1 MSSDPD
7 ALPGLAE
14 PAVTASGAE
23 EAPFVMRGA
32 GLRAFLRDPMGVTGA
47 VLVAGFLLMAIF
59 APWIAPHDPTA
70 LNVMNKFQPPSW
82 EHWAG
87 TDQLGRDLLSR
98 LIWGARTAL
107 YIALVATG
115 VSAVL
120 GIILGMIAGYGP
132 RWLDAVLVLIFDS
145 FSTLPMIL
153 FALAVITVLG
163 PGKETLILVVVLIS
177 VPYYARLIRAQTL
190 SMRESDYIQAERTMG
205 ASPFRILFVH
215 VAPNVVGPLLIVLS
229 MDIPVVIMLEAGLSY
244 LGFGVRPPEPSWGN
258 ILNDGYVSLRSAP
271 HMVIVAGIPLVL
283 STLGFTFLGE
293 GLRDALDPRFRRFGG
308 PR

>member
-1 MSSDPD
+1 M
-7 ALPGLAE
+7 
-14 PAVTASGAE
+14 
-23 EAPFVMRGA
+23 
-32 GLRAFLRDPMGVTGA
+32 
-47 VLVAGFLLMAIF
+47 
-59 APWIAPHDPTA
+59 A

-82 EHWAG
+82 QHWAG

-120 GIILGMIAGYGP
+120 GIVLGMIAGYGP

-205 ASPFRILFVH
+205 ASSLRILAVH